1 MGLEGISAQD
11 LVRAPQQER
20 SRRTLRRIVGAALE
34 LIAERGVDGASV
46 HDIARRAG
54 SSVGSFYARFEG
66 KEELLAYLE
75 VELWTDARARWEEAL
90 TGRPW
95 HELSFEDL
103 IRSVVRVLV
112 ELDRV
117 GARQRRILEGRRGPG
132 ATSEAAR
139 AFHESI
145 RDDIRGLV
153 LGHRDR
159 IRADDPER
167 AVDLCLMA
175 VVGALRSREAI
186 PLPPTL
192 RDLDDD
198 GWAEGLARL
207 CLAHLGGAD
216 EGTAARGQMDFFE
229 IWG

>member
-11 LVRAPQQER
+11 LVREPQQER

-66 KEELLAYLE
+66 KEDLLAYLE
-75 VELWTDARARWEEAL
+75 VELWTDARATWEEAL
-90 TGRPW
+90 AARPW
-95 HELSFEDL
+95 AELSFEEL
-103 IRSVVRVLV
+103 VGSVVRVLV

-132 ATSEAAR
+132 ASSDAAR
-139 AFHESI
+139 AFHQSI
-145 RDDIRGLV
+145 RDDIRALV
-153 LGHRDR
+153 LRHRDR
-159 IRADDPER
+159 IRSDDPER
-167 AVDLCLMA
+167 AVDLCLVA
-175 VVGALRSREAI
+175 VVGALRSRESI
-186 PLPPTL
+186 PLPSTL
-192 RDLDDD
+192 HDMDDD
-198 GWAEGLARL
+198 GWSEVLTRM
-207 CLAHLGGAD
+207 CLAHLGGVEDSA
-216 EGTAARGQMDFFE
+216 GPRGQMDFFE